1 MGPVAGWSL
10 GIVGIDQVVN
20 VITTRILT
28 SAPSIAERTLHM
40 NQFDV
45 AGNATYQNAYT
56 LYILPYSLIATSVA
70 TALFPQISQAIAT
83 TPDGAR
89 TDLSSALRTVG
100 VIMCFFSSA
109 FIVMPLA
116 ITRSLLPTVGVSQAL
131 LICGRSWA

>member
-83 TPDGAR
+83 RASTAPAQTCRAR
-89 TDLSSALRTVG
+89 FAPSASSCA
-100 VIMCFFSSA
+100 SS
-109 FIVMPLA
+109 
-116 ITRSLLPTVGVSQAL
+116 RRHSL
-131 LICGRSWA
+131 